1 MHRVLSKR
9 ASLGVSPVGKVTH
22 AAKARIEHVL
32 ARMKDWQILR
42 QCRRRGEAINYAL
55 QAVAYL
61 YNIKF
66 GYL

>member
-1 MHRVLSKR
+1 
-9 ASLGVSPVGKVTH
+9 VGKVTH